1 MSEFSLSFHED
12 TLFNIDHDN
21 RKHLSR
27 NVIPERVGDN
37 IVYEGNIPI
46 EQFYDETFQKSY
58 EEFLQKQ
65 IKSGHGSRFKDAP
78 GKYYDYVVDTQIKK
92 DAEYKEALARGVHKK
107 DLNGKNSH
115 AKVAKQI
122 IVQIGNTDDV
132 TNENLTAEE
141 QNEIKSQMVLALKK
155 YMETFQRENPNF
167 RIVNAVIHVDEIG
180 ETPHLHLTY
189 VPVAEQKRGQA
200 IANNQEGALKA
211 MGFTSDKKAKEDG
224 TFETALTKWQM
235 KERDRAIEIAAEF
248 GLDAGYTKGNKG
260 KSVDL
265 TTYRETKQ
273 AEREAKTLELL
284 SQHNEHT
291 LDAQSERIDQNDDTI
306 AEQSETISNNDMIIT
321 EQNKKVKE
329 LSEEISELSKTYETT
344 EEQVKQKTEE
354 LSKAVEEW
362 PSRLQQSFQI
372 AQRKLENELIP
383 PVPPS
388 DTYERVQKSAGFGK
402 PKKTFVMVPEEQY
415 AVLERRNGLRPEY
428 VKGFIK
434 DTIKPVAEAIMN
446 LPVVQNLVVALQGM
460 QAKVDSLTKKLK
472 ASNQERD
479 TLRREVER
487 LREEKSTL
495 EQQAKVADK
504 VLFKKLGLP
513 REAVQKMQAEA
524 AREVLKEAA
533 VSQRPT
539 RQTSIEDDVLR

>member
-1 MSEFSLSFHED
+1 M
-12 TLFNIDHDN
+12 
-21 RKHLSR
+21 
-27 NVIPERVGDN
+27 
-37 IVYEGNIPI
+37 
-46 EQFYDETFQKSY
+46 
-58 EEFLQKQ
+58 
-65 IKSGHGSRFKDAP
+65 
-78 GKYYDYVVDTQIKK
+78 
-92 DAEYKEALARGVHKK
+92 
-107 DLNGKNSH
+107 
-115 AKVAKQI
+115 
-122 IVQIGNTDDV
+122 
-132 TNENLTAEE
+132 
-141 QNEIKSQMVLALKK
+141 
-155 YMETFQRENPNF
+155 
-167 RIVNAVIHVDEIG
+167 
-180 ETPHLHLTY
+180 
-189 VPVAEQKRGQA
+189 
-200 IANNQEGALKA
+200 
-211 MGFTSDKKAKEDG
+211 
-224 TFETALTKWQM
+224 
-235 KERDRAIEIAAEF
+235 
-248 GLDAGYTKGNKG
+248 
-260 KSVDL
+260 
-265 TTYRETKQ
+265 
-273 AEREAKTLELL
+273 
-284 SQHNEHT
+284 
-291 LDAQSERIDQNDDTI
+291 
-306 AEQSETISNNDMIIT
+306 
-321 EQNKKVKE
+321 
-329 LSEEISELSKTYETT
+329 
-344 EEQVKQKTEE
+344 
-354 LSKAVEEW
+354 
-362 PSRLQQSFQI
+362 QQSFQI